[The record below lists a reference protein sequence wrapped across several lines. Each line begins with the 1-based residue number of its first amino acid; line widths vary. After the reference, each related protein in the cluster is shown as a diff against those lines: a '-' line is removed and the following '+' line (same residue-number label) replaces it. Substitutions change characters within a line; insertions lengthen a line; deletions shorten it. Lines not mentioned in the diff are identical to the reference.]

1 MQSSRTSW
9 TLETQAVVVIGTMLL
24 MLSVPLQAGE
34 QIASALGDCKFPPGG
49 DDYPIDMKR
58 QGLTGRVLVSV
69 ERNTKGRLVNFS
81 PTRVE
86 VNPAAI
92 HAARTMLSGVRCPT
106 TAEPRRLS
114 ISIVYAMES
123 QPAPIAF
130 PESDVKILLT
140 GSFSRR

>member
-1 MQSSRTSW
+1 MQFSCTYRAQK
-9 TLETQAVVVIGTMLL
+9 TQAVGVIGTLL
-24 MLSVPLQAGE
+24 LLLSVPLQAGE
-34 QIASALGDCKFPPGG
+34 QITSALGDCKFPPGG

-58 QGLTGRVLVSV
+58 QGMTGRVLVSV
-69 ERNTKGRLVNFS
+69 ERNTKGRLVNFT
-81 PTRVE
+81 PIRVE

-106 TAEPRRLS
+106 TQESKRLS

-140 GSFSRR
+140 GGFGRR